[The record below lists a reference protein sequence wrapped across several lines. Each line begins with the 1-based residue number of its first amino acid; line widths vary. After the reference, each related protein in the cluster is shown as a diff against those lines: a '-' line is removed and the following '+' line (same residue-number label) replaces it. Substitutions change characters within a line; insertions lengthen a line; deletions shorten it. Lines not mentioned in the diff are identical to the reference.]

1 MQIAGNVAVKSIYCP
16 AKSFINTIVAAATML
31 VLVQANALIE
41 KLQEDGEE
49 FEKEFYFTAGY
60 DAPFK

>member
-1 MQIAGNVAVKSIYCP
+1 MKSIYCP

-49 FEKEFYFTAGY
+49 FEEGFYFTAGY